1 MRRLDL
7 KEEEFKSLKIWSTI
21 FFSEAKSY
29 KAEAYLSEIRSPEA
43 NCDVIIKVPFL
54 GIGKGY

>member
-1 MRRLDL
+1 MNLNHL
-7 KEEEFKSLKIWSTI
+7 KFGLQF